1 MHAGWAMVCTGTRT
15 STSARVAPVPLTMLQ
30 KPWNFH
36 PWRCYHTFLKWAA
49 GYQKHR
55 LFLHEQ
61 ESWKLEKKGTEKPAD
76 HHKNIHQKAKIQ
88 NNDFVFIFIFLQNFS
103 CPHLFPVAVQALSMF
118 HCSGTVFRFSTPNI
132 CHSLVCPK
140 EPLPSPIKGSCCAL
154 PPTVWLHSAQKFLH
168 EFPCWM
174 INFGV
179 VK

>member
-1 MHAGWAMVCTGTRT
+1 MVCTSTRT
-15 STSARVAPVPLTMLQ
+15 STSARVAPVPLTMLL

-36 PWRCYHTFLKWAA
+36 PWRCYHTFLKRAA
-49 GYQKHR
+49 GNQKHR

-61 ESWKLEKKGTEKPAD
+61 ESWKLKKKGTEKPAD

-88 NNDFVFIFIFLQNFS
+88 NNDFVFIFFCKTFHVHIYFQWRCKLFQCFIVQGLFS
-103 CPHLFPVAVQALSMF
+103 DFPHQIS
-118 HCSGTVFRFSTPNI
+118 
-132 CHSLVCPK
+132 SLVCSK

-154 PPTVWLHSAQKFLH
+154 PPTAWLHSAQKFLH